1 MSTVPLQPGAIAL
14 LLLPVLT
21 RQKRNVWG
29 TCPSPQAG
37 NDLPN
42 MTAVPTV
49 STKQKQKNK

>member
-21 RQKRNVWG
+21 GQKRNVWG